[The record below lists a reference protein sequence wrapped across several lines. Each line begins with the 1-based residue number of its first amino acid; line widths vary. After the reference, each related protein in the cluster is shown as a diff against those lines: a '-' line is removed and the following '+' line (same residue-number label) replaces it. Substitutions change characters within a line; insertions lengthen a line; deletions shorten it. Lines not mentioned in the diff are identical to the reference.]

1 MVRAIWRVFEEAS
14 SEERETMVAWRWD
27 LTSRAEEGR
36 VWFYGIPG
44 LTRSEVVEEYSN
56 LLAETLGVES
66 LTLEDVERHFTWN
79 KPVIHDIA
87 WIRLRSSFYG
97 SREWK
102 EFRLEWLAEHPACVR
117 CGRMDGILQVHHA
130 GLTSLDETVM
140 EEGFLEGLKHPERFE
155 TICRDCHELDHQ
167 GLIKS
172 EREIIRAHSE
182 EKD

>member
-27 LTSRAEEGR
+27 LTSRAEEGG

-56 LLAETLGVES
+56 LLAETLGIES

-167 GLIKS
+167 ELIKS